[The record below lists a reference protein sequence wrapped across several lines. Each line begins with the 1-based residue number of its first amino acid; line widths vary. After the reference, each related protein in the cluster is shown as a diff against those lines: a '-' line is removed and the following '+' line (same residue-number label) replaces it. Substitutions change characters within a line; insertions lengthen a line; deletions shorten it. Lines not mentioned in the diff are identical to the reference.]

1 MPKRTGLGKRGL
13 DLLISASGGS
23 VESDTDSGTASG
35 MKSTGKKRTPNSPSE
50 KKQLTGT
57 GSTSGKAASGK
68 GSGKKLRTEP
78 KADQLQEESFV
89 GNENLNQDQLT
100 DERSASAEEVK
111 SARAAGE
118 FSEGASKNTAGSP
131 VMVPVSLVEPNREQP
146 RKNFDEDAL
155 QELAESIKQ
164 FGIIQPLIVQ
174 KREDYYEII
183 AGERRWRAARIASLK
198 EVPVII
204 RDYTP
209 KEIMEISLIEN
220 IQREDLNPI
229 EEAAAYRRLIEEY
242 QMKQDEVA
250 VRVSKSRAVIANS
263 IRLLNLDKRVQDM
276 VISEMIS
283 AGHARALLAITD
295 QDLQFQ
301 AAQKVFDEKLTV
313 RDVEKMV
320 RKMNEAPPSQV
331 RKQISDALQA
341 VYDNLAEQMKTSL
354 GTKVLIAPKNAQK
367 GKIEIEYYSSDE
379 LDRLCTL
386 LNSIPQKEG
395 V

>member
-35 MKSTGKKRTPNSPSE
+35 MKSTGKKRTPKSPSE

-100 DERSASAEEVK
+100 DERSASAEEAK

-118 FSEGASKNTAGSP
+118 FSEEASKNTAGSP

-283 AGHARALLAITD
+283 FNLL
-295 QDLQFQ
+295 
-301 AAQKVFDEKLTV
+301 
-313 RDVEKMV
+313 
-320 RKMNEAPPSQV
+320 PSS
-331 RKQISDALQA
+331 R
-341 VYDNLAEQMKTSL
+341 
-354 GTKVLIAPKNAQK
+354 
-367 GKIEIEYYSSDE
+367 
-379 LDRLCTL
+379 
-386 LNSIPQKEG
+386 
-395 V
+395 

>member
-23 VESDTDSGTASG
+23 VESGTDSGTASG
-35 MKSTGKKRTPNSPSE
+35 MKSTGKKRTPKSPSE